1 MISRKMSDII
11 FDMMSDM
18 PVILD
23 MKYELNYT
31 FFFSGSPLNT
41 KGNNI
46 IFMINHVGILLEGT
60 IQANVTT
67 GAGQG
72 LIVPPSLMD
81 TPLPILL
88 LIFGFLL
95 VSSVLTVADTDEIH
109 CSARSKSKLKNKP
122 SVWTKD
128 EHLIS

>member
-1 MISRKMSDII
+1 MSDII

-18 PVILD
+18 PLILD

-31 FFFSGSPLNT
+31 FFFSRSPLNT

-46 IFMINHVGILLEGT
+46 IFMINDVGILLEGT

-72 LIVPPSLMD
+72 L
-81 TPLPILL
+81 
-88 LIFGFLL
+88 
-95 VSSVLTVADTDEIH
+95 SSHTVT
-109 CSARSKSKLKNKP
+109 
-122 SVWTKD
+122 
-128 EHLIS
+128 